1 MKGWKSGFTVV
12 MALFLILAFCVS
24 ATWAAEATKAKA
36 PAAKAAAKAAAPA
49 AKKAAAPAAVAGPA
63 TRDNRPMFGY
73 NVKGLPKVKLIMI
86 SDSPFGSVGDVLA
99 VMFERMVKIES
110 QGQIEIDHHRFG
122 SLYTGVDLPK
132 IIPMGT
138 VDIGSINKGY
148 LMTKAPGYG
157 PWVIAYIW
165 KNPEHML
172 AVTGSPEWYKMEED
186 QSIVFGNIKPLSHVA
201 YGNWDYWS
209 NKEIKTIKDFGGSR
223 FWSYGELPNAYIQAW
238 GGTPL
243 IQARAE
249 MYMAYYRKALTGIS
263 SSSTVYLDYKYYD
276 CGKYWLHMPTY
287 PPGST
292 GFHYVQ
298 LYINRKKWES
308 LPEAYKKI
316 LIDASD
322 LYSWASIW
330 EILCLEKVS
339 EYQLVN
345 KHGMID
351 VGIATKLPEEYKKI
365 CDAAVAAGD
374 EYLKKRKVPQ
384 ADIDAAKAVL
394 AKYAEPAATSAYS
407 WWYQAA
413 WAEADK
419 RLAEAKKRIGAG
431 EKEEVVWD
439 AFHPKR
445 FYEMPYEKMK
455 AEWMNIPRCVR
466 NWPMEMRLK

>member
-36 PAAKAAAKAAAPA
+36 PAAKAAAPA

-157 PWVIAYIW
+157 PWIIAYIW

-351 VGIATKLPEEYKKI
+351 VGIATKHPEEYKKI

-384 ADIDAAKAVL
+384 ADIDSAKAIL
-394 AKYAEPAATSAYS
+394 AKYGEPAATSAYS

>member
-1 MKGWKSGFTVV
+1 
-12 MALFLILAFCVS
+12 MALFLIVAFGVS
-24 ATWAAEATKAKA
+24 ATWAAEAAKAKA
-36 PAAKAAAKAAAPA
+36 PAAKAAAQKAPA
-49 AKKAAAPAAVAGPA
+49 APAGPA

-73 NVKGLPKVKLIMI
+73 KVDGLPKVKLIMI
-86 SDSPFGSVGDVLA
+86 SDSPFGTVGDVLA
-99 VMFERMVKIES
+99 VGFEKMVEMES
-110 QGQIEIDHHRFG
+110 KGQIEIDHHRFG
-122 SLYTGVDLPK
+122 SLYTGNDLPK
-132 IIPMGT
+132 ILPMGT
-138 VDIGSINKGY
+138 VDIGSINKGF
-148 LMTKAPGYG
+148 LMTKTPSYA

-165 KNPEHML
+165 KSPEHMMAL
-172 AVTGSPEWYKMEED
+172 TGSPEWYKMEEEL
-186 QSIVFGNIKPLSHVA
+186 SIDYGNIKPLSHVA
-201 YGNWDYWS
+201 YGNWDYWA
-209 NKEIKTIKDFGGSR
+209 NREIKTIKDFGGTR
-223 FWSYGELPNAYIQAW
+223 FWSYGELSNAYVSSW

-249 MYMAYYRKALTGIS
+249 MYMSYYRKAIAGIS

-276 CGKYWLHMPTY
+276 AGKYWLHMPTY

-330 EILCLEKVS
+330 EIMCLEKAS
-339 EYQLVN
+339 EFQLVT

-351 VGIATKLPEEYKKI
+351 VGISTKTPEEYKKI
-365 CDAAVAAGD
+365 CDAAVAAG
-374 EYLKKRKVPQ
+374 EKYALEKRKVPQ
-384 ADIDAAKAVL
+384 AVFDSAKAVL
-394 AKYAEPAATSAYS
+394 AKYADPKLGAAYT
-407 WWYQAA
+407 WWYELA

-431 EKEEVVWD
+431 EKEDVVWE

-445 FYEMPYEKMK
+445 FYEMPYDKMK
-455 AEWMNIPRCVR
+455 AEWMKIPRCVR
-466 NWPMEMRLK
+466 NWPMDQRLK